1 MPLRI
6 ELLRPSSLTAY
17 HWERWSEIQA
27 AEPALDS
34 PYFRPEF
41 TQAVAAVRRDV
52 EIAVLLGGTEAV
64 GFFPFQRGPLN
75 IGKPVGGKLSDYQG
89 VIARGE
95 TRVDAAQLLR
105 ACRLAGW
112 DFDHL
117 VTTQPSFEPFALA
130 RGDSLYLDLS
140 EGFEAYAAQRRAAG
154 SDELKNVGRKMRKC
168 EREQGAITFEMSCDD
183 GAVLDLL
190 MQWKSAQYEQNG
202 LADIF
207 AFPWTAAL
215 LKNIQRNPSSRF
227 SGLLTVLRLAGRPIS
242 ILFSLRAGAVVHG
255 WIFAYDKDLAPY
267 SPGSI
272 LLLKMAEAAQQ
283 HGIAKIDLG
292 KGSERYKQSMASAAT
307 PLWEGTVGRS
317 SPALWLRSGWRTAR
331 DWVSRSPLAGVS
343 QVPAKA
349 LQPIR
354 NWLALH

>member
-1 MPLRI
+1 MSLRI
-6 ELLRPSSLTAY
+6 ELLRPSSLAAV
-17 HWERWSEIQA
+17 HWQRWSQIQA

-41 TQAVAAVRRDV
+41 TQAVAKVRRDV
-52 EIAVLLGGTEAV
+52 EVAVMMEGSEAV

-75 IGKPVGGKLSDYQG
+75 IGKPVGGKLSDYHG
-89 VIARGE
+89 VIARS
-95 TRVDAAQLLR
+95 TTPIDAAELLR

-117 VTTQPSFEPFALA
+117 VAAQPSFESFVTA
-130 RGDSLYLDLS
+130 RGESPYLDLS
-140 EGFEAYAAQRRAAG
+140 QGYEAYAAERRAAG
-154 SDELKNVGRKMRKC
+154 SEEIKNVSRKLRKC
-168 EREQGAITFEMSCDD
+168 EREQGPITFELDSSDES
-183 GAVLDLL
+183 VLDLL
-190 MQWKSAQYEQNG
+190 MQWKAAQLRQSG
-202 LADIF
+202 LMDIF
-207 AFPWTAAL
+207 AFPWTVAL
-215 LKNIQRNPSSRF
+215 LKNIHRNWGEKF
-227 SGLLTVLRLAGRPIS
+227 SGMLSVLRLGERPIS
-242 ILFSLRAGAVVHG
+242 IMFSLRARSVVHS
-255 WIFAYDKDLAPY
+255 WIFAYDKELSPY

-283 HGIAKIDLG
+283 HGISKIDLG
-292 KGSERYKQSMASAAT
+292 KGTERYKLSMASAGI

-349 LQPIR
+349 IQPLR
-354 NWLALH
+354 EWLALH

>member
-1 MPLRI
+1 MPLRFEI
-6 ELLRPSSLTAY
+6 LRPASLAAV
-17 HWERWSEIQA
+17 HWRRWSEIQA

-41 TQAVAAVRRDV
+41 TQAVAQVRRDV
-52 EIAVLLGGTEAV
+52 EVALMFAGDEAV

-75 IGKPVGGKLSDYQG
+75 IGKPVGGKLSDYHG
-89 VIARGE
+89 VIARCE
-95 TRVDAAQLLR
+95 TKIDATELLR

-117 VTTQPSFEPFALA
+117 VTTQPSFEPFAMA
-130 RGDSLYLDLS
+130 RGESPYLDLS
-140 EGFEAYAAQRRAAG
+140 QGYEAYAAQRRAAG
-154 SDELKNVGRKMRKC
+154 SSELKEVARKLRKC
-168 EREQGAITFEMSCDD
+168 EREQGAITFELDSDD
-183 GAVLDLL
+183 ESVLNLL
-190 MQWKSAQYEQNG
+190 MQWKSAQFKQNG

-215 LKNIQRNPSSRF
+215 LRNIHRNWTEKF
-227 SGLLTVLRLAGRPIS
+227 SGLLTVLRLKEKPIS
-242 ILFSLRAGAVVHG
+242 ILFSLRAGPVVHG
-255 WIFAYDKDLAPY
+255 WIFAYDKELAPY

-283 HGIAKIDLG
+283 QGIAKIDLG
-292 KGSERYKQSMASAAT
+292 KGTERYKLSMASATT

-317 SPALWLRSGWRTAR
+317 SPALWLRSTWRATR

-343 QVPAKA
+343 QVPARA
-349 LQPIR
+349 IQPLR
-354 NWLALH
+354 EWLALH

>member
-1 MPLRI
+1 MPLRF
-6 ELLRPSSLTAY
+6 ELLRPSSFAGV
-17 HWERWSEIQA
+17 HWQRWSEIQA
-27 AEPALDS
+27 AEPALES

-41 TQAVAAVRRDV
+41 TQAVAQVRRDV
-52 EIAVLLGGTEAV
+52 EVAVIFEGGEAV

-89 VIARGE
+89 VIARS
-95 TRVDAAQLLR
+95 RAQVDASELLR

-117 VTTQPSFEPFALA
+117 VTTQPSFEPFAMA
-130 RGDSLYLDLS
+130 RGESPYLDLS
-140 EGFEAYAAQRRAAG
+140 QGYEAYMAGRRAAG
-154 SDELKNVGRKMRKC
+154 CGELKEVARKLRKC
-168 EREQGAITFEMSCDD
+168 EREQGPITFELDSDD
-183 GAVLDLL
+183 ESVLELL
-190 MQWKSAQYEQNG
+190 MQWKSAQFRQNG

-215 LKNIQRNPSSRF
+215 LRNIHRNWQEKF
-227 SGLLTVLRLAGRPIS
+227 SGLLTVLRLNGKPIS
-242 ILFSLRAGAVVHG
+242 IMFSMRSVSVAHS

-272 LLLKMAEAAQQ
+272 LLLKMAEAAQP
-283 HGIAKIDLG
+283 HGISKIDLG
-292 KGSERYKQSMASAAT
+292 KGTERYKLSMGSAAT

-317 SPALWLRSGWRTAR
+317 SPALWLRSTWRTAR

-343 QVPAKA
+343 KVPARA
-349 LQPIR
+349 IQPLR
-354 NWLALH
+354 EWLALH